1 MARVQDP
8 RYLIQ
13 IYVDKIKNPEVSGM
27 LFLDILWFKIKIK
40 NKTEKKKFM
49 QGEKPGNENLFMKN
63 QFISKAFLPVIYKN
77 MFEITG

>member
-1 MARVQDP
+1 M
-8 RYLIQ
+8 
-13 IYVDKIKNPEVSGM
+13 DKIKNPEVSGM

-63 QFISKAFLPVIYKN
+63 QFKLTDYY
-77 MFEITG
+77 